1 MLEKLRELSFSGK
14 AQFSSGF
21 PWNSVM
27 AKMKGSASRQYPER
41 ETDFIELPGCRRS
54 GNHPLAMDTTHL
66 IPQIP

>member
-27 AKMKGSASRQYPER
+27 AKMKGSIKTIPRER
-41 ETDFIELPGCRRS
+41 D
-54 GNHPLAMDTTHL
+54 
-66 IPQIP
+66 